1 VVMNGSSGSWTIR
14 QGVEVAITFLGEYY
28 AGRGVVIRVTS
39 TDPLLVLVS
48 VIEVS
53 DAMEIPIPFPVHNVR
68 LISQCQGKDIIW
80 EARYLVPFAE
90 VDNADGIS
98 CRLTPC
104 TQGHRPHR
112 QYLDLAVGM
121 EVALLVCSTH
131 EDECVGLGIIL
142 ECSPQGTWEGFRV
155 LHRDYVVV
163 RLTAVFPE
171 YSHRASYCEIPD
183 FRTLGDSV
191 GYRILWSGYRVRPAH
206 CSTPHVQYSQGSAPS
221 VGRAPTSGANT
232 TISLDSRVGRQPTG
246 PGVEDDGVPRSGP
259 SQQACSAAGMNEEV
273 PDGALPYPDRLFWR
287 GKYCLL
293 LNEDFSV
300 HGRAFIQVCL
310 PDEPFDENV
319 LGNTDVGVMYVS
331 ENNNL
336 QMTTMRWP
344 LTHVRL
350 EGGRILSEIILFC
363 SENALSDGSDD
374 GLNGVKKNPYRFN
387 VRRKL
392 LRSDDCTTMKIHQ
405 KTSPEEVRK
414 VSSVRCCAEKCCQ
427 TFDWEETVRIR
438 KKFHSGSFVARCETG
453 YSVVGQLHDLPGKR
467 KKFITLANRDV
478 CENAWYIIHGLS
490 RSAFFLYKSAAKAGS
505 ISGCHGNLG
514 VLRPRAHTIQAKANM
529 MTIINDTADRMPN
542 STREIGRKR
551 VENLKILPSSCNWD
565 HIRLACNHVS
575 PLQLSPLTV
584 LNFLRNIGNA

>member
-1 VVMNGSSGSWTIR
+1 M
-14 QGVEVAITFLGEYY
+14 Y
-28 AGRGVVIRVTS
+28 
-39 TDPLLVLVS
+39 
-48 VIEVS
+48 
-53 DAMEIPIPFPVHNVR
+53 
-68 LISQCQGKDIIW
+68 
-80 EARYLVPFAE
+80 
-90 VDNADGIS
+90 
-98 CRLTPC
+98 
-104 TQGHRPHR
+104 
-112 QYLDLAVGM
+112 
-121 EVALLVCSTH
+121 
-131 EDECVGLGIIL
+131 
-142 ECSPQGTWEGFRV
+142 
-155 LHRDYVVV
+155 
-163 RLTAVFPE
+163 
-171 YSHRASYCEIPD
+171 
-183 FRTLGDSV
+183 
-191 GYRILWSGYRVRPAH
+191 
-206 CSTPHVQYSQGSAPS
+206 
-221 VGRAPTSGANT
+221 
-232 TISLDSRVGRQPTG
+232 
-246 PGVEDDGVPRSGP
+246 
-259 SQQACSAAGMNEEV
+259 EEV
-273 PDGALPYPDRLFWR
+273 PDGALPYPDRPFWR

-319 LGNTDVGVMYVS
+319 LGDTDVGVMYVS
-331 ENNNL
+331 ENNDL

-350 EGGRILSEIILFC
+350 EGGRMLSEIILFC

-374 GLNGVKKNPYRFN
+374 GLDGVKKNPYRFN

-392 LRSDDCTTMKIHQ
+392 LRSDDCATTKIHQ

-427 TFDWEETVRIR
+427 TFDWEDTVRIR
-438 KKFHSGSFVARCETG
+438 RKFHSGSFAARRETG

-505 ISGCHGNLG
+505 VSGCHGNLG
-514 VLRPRAHTIQAKANM
+514 VLRPRAHTIQAEANM

-542 STREIGRKR
+542 STREIGQKR
-551 VENLKILPSSCNWD
+551 VDNLKILPSACNWD

-575 PLQLSPLTV
+575 PLQLSPLTA